1 MNLYIFAE
9 YEEIELLD
17 RNANIKFIKE
27 ETIDNEFKEIQKITF
42 YKYKNKKFAVA
53 ISGVGK
59 VNSSLFLCYLLS
71 KYKFK
76 NVINIGPA
84 GSNEREKIAN
94 SFLIEKAYYGDVDL
108 TSLPNYEIGM
118 LPNLKKYFYTS
129 NNLNKIINKKLNL
142 DFRAIA
148 TQDKFNTNY
157 QGDLKSKSLYDMEC
171 ASFAHTALFF
181 NIPFSAIKVVSDN
194 SNLSQYKNN
203 NLIWKSKIYNI
214 FLNLIGELY

>member
-214 FLNLIGELY
+214 FLNLIGEL

>member
-84 GSNEREKIAN
+84 GSDEREKIAN

-157 QGDLKSKSLYDMEC
+157 QGDLKSKSLYYMEC

-214 FLNLIGELY
+214 FLNLIGEL

>member
-142 DFRAIA
+142 NFRVIA
-148 TQDKFNTNY
+148 TQDKFNTDR
-157 QGDLKSKSLYDMEC
+157 QSDLKSKSLYDMEC

-214 FLNLIGELY
+214 FLNLIGEL

>member
-142 DFRAIA
+142 DFRVIA
-148 TQDKFNTNY
+148 TQDKFNTNH
-157 QGDLKSKSLYDMEC
+157 QSDLKSKSLYDMEC

-214 FLNLIGELY
+214 FLNLIGEL

>member
-118 LPNLKKYFYTS
+118 LPNLKKYFYTN

-142 DFRAIA
+142 DFRVIA
-148 TQDKFNTNY
+148 TQDKFNTNC
-157 QGDLKSKSLYDMEC
+157 QSDLKSKSLYDMEC

-214 FLNLIGELY
+214 FLNLIGEL

>member
-84 GSNEREKIAN
+84 GSNEREKITS

-108 TSLPNYEIGM
+108 TLLPNYEIGM

-142 DFRAIA
+142 DFRVIA

-214 FLNLIGELY
+214 FLNLIGEL

>member
-84 GSNEREKIAN
+84 GSNEHEKIAN

-108 TSLPNYEIGM
+108 
-118 LPNLKKYFYTS
+118 
-129 NNLNKIINKKLNL
+129 
-142 DFRAIA
+142 DFRVIA
-148 TQDKFNTNY
+148 TQDKFNTNR
-157 QGDLKSKSLYDMEC
+157 QSDLKSKNLYDMEC

-214 FLNLIGELY
+214 FLNLIGEL

>member
-108 TSLPNYEIGM
+108 ISLPNYEIGM

-129 NNLNKIINKKLNL
+129 NNLNKIINEKLNL
-142 DFRAIA
+142 EFRVIA

-157 QGDLKSKSLYDMEC
+157 QGDLKSKNLYDMEC

-214 FLNLIGELY
+214 FLNLIGEL

>member
-142 DFRAIA
+142 DFRVIA
-148 TQDKFNTNY
+148 TQDKFNTNR
-157 QGDLKSKSLYDMEC
+157 QSGLKSKSLYDMEC

-214 FLNLIGELY
+214 FLNLIGEL

>member
-142 DFRAIA
+142 DFRVIA
-148 TQDKFNTNY
+148 TQDKFNINY
-157 QGDLKSKSLYDMEC
+157 EDNLKSKILYDMEC

-194 SNLSQYKNN
+194 SNLSEYKNN

-214 FLNLIGELY
+214 FLNLIGEL

>member
-118 LPNLKKYFYTS
+118 LPNLKKYFYTN

-142 DFRAIA
+142 DFRVIA

-157 QGDLKSKSLYDMEC
+157 QGDFKSKNLYDMEC

-214 FLNLIGELY
+214 FLNLIGEL

>member
-27 ETIDNEFKEIQKITF
+27 ETIDNEFKKIQKITF

-94 SFLIEKAYYGDVDL
+94 SFLVEKAYYGDVDL

-142 DFRAIA
+142 DFRVIA

-181 NIPFSAIKVVSDN
+181 NVPFSAIKVVSDN

-214 FLNLIGELY
+214 FLNLIGEI

>member
-42 YKYKNKKFAVA
+42 YKYKSKKFAVA

-71 KYKFK
+71 KYRFK

-84 GSNEREKIAN
+84 GSDEREKIAN

-142 DFRAIA
+142 DFRVIA
-148 TQDKFNTNY
+148 TQDKFNANY

-214 FLNLIGELY
+214 FLNLIGEL

>member
-17 RNANIKFIKE
+17 RNANIKLIKE

-59 VNSSLFLCYLLS
+59 VNSSLFLSYLLS

-142 DFRAIA
+142 DFRVIA
-148 TQDKFNTNY
+148 TQDKFNTNC
-157 QGDLKSKSLYDMEC
+157 QSDFKSKNLYDMEC

-214 FLNLIGELY
+214 FLNLIGEL

>member
-118 LPNLKKYFYTS
+118 LPNLKKYFYTN

-142 DFRAIA
+142 DFRVIA

-214 FLNLIGELY
+214 FLNLIGEL

>member
-1 MNLYIFAE
+1 
-9 YEEIELLD
+9 
-17 RNANIKFIKE
+17 
-27 ETIDNEFKEIQKITF
+27 
-42 YKYKNKKFAVA
+42 
-53 ISGVGK
+53 
-59 VNSSLFLCYLLS
+59 
-71 KYKFK
+71 
-76 NVINIGPA
+76 
-84 GSNEREKIAN
+84 
-94 SFLIEKAYYGDVDL
+94 
-108 TSLPNYEIGM
+108 M

-142 DFRAIA
+142 DFRVIA

-181 NIPFSAIKVVSDN
+181 NIPFSAIKVISDN

-214 FLNLIGELY
+214 FLNLIGEL

>member
-142 DFRAIA
+142 DFRVIA
-148 TQDKFNTNY
+148 TQDKFNTNR
-157 QGDLKSKSLYDMEC
+157 QSDLKSKSLYDMEC

-214 FLNLIGELY
+214 FLNLIGEL

>member
-94 SFLIEKAYYGDVDL
+94 SFIIEKAYYGDVDL

-129 NNLNKIINKKLNL
+129 NNLNKIINEKLNL
-142 DFRAIA
+142 EFRVIA

-157 QGDLKSKSLYDMEC
+157 QGNLKSKNLYDMEC

-214 FLNLIGELY
+214 FLNLIGEL

>member
-27 ETIDNEFKEIQKITF
+27 EIIDNEFKKIQKITF

-71 KYKFK
+71 KYKFE
-76 NVINIGPA
+76 NVINICPV
-84 GSNEREKIAN
+84 GSNEHEKITN

-108 TSLPNYEIGM
+108 TSLPNYEIGI
-118 LPNLKKYFYTS
+118 LPNLKKYFYT
-129 NNLNKIINKKLNL
+129 NDNLNKIINEKLNL
-142 DFRAIA
+142 EFRVIA
-148 TQDKFNTNY
+148 TQDKFNINY
-157 QGDLKSKSLYDMEC
+157 EDNLKSKILYDMEC

-214 FLNLIGELY
+214 FLNLIGEL

>member
-142 DFRAIA
+142 DFRVIA

-181 NIPFSAIKVVSDN
+181 NVPFSAIKVVSDN

-214 FLNLIGELY
+214 FLNLIGEI

>member
-84 GSNEREKIAN
+84 GSNKREKIAN

-142 DFRAIA
+142 DFRVIA

-157 QGDLKSKSLYDMEC
+157 QDDLKSKSLYDMEC

-214 FLNLIGELY
+214 FLNLIGEL

>member
-27 ETIDNEFKEIQKITF
+27 ETIDNEFKKIQKITF

-142 DFRAIA
+142 DFRVIA

-214 FLNLIGELY
+214 FLNLIGEL

>member
-108 TSLPNYEIGM
+108 TSLPNYDNDM
-118 LPNLKKYFYTS
+118 LPNLKKYIYTS

-142 DFRAIA
+142 DFRVIA

-157 QGDLKSKSLYDMEC
+157 QGDLKSKNLYDMEC

-214 FLNLIGELY
+214 FLNLIGEL

>member
-108 TSLPNYEIGM
+108 TSLPNYEIGL
-118 LPNLKKYFYTS
+118 LPNLKKYFYTN

-142 DFRAIA
+142 DFRVIA

-157 QGDLKSKSLYDMEC
+157 QGDFKSKNLYDMEC

-214 FLNLIGELY
+214 FLNLIGEL

>member
-27 ETIDNEFKEIQKITF
+27 ETIDNEFKKIQKITF

-142 DFRAIA
+142 DFRVIA

-181 NIPFSAIKVVSDN
+181 NIPFSAIKVISDN

-214 FLNLIGELY
+214 FLNLIGEL

>member
-84 GSNEREKIAN
+84 GSNQREKIAN

-142 DFRAIA
+142 DFRVIA

-157 QGDLKSKSLYDMEC
+157 QDDLKSKSLYDMEC

-214 FLNLIGELY
+214 FLNLIGEL

>member
-27 ETIDNEFKEIQKITF
+27 ETIDNEFKKIQKITF

-142 DFRAIA
+142 DFRVIA

-203 NLIWKSKIYNI
+203 NLI
-214 FLNLIGELY
+214 

>member
-27 ETIDNEFKEIQKITF
+27 ETIDNEFKKIQKITF

-142 DFRAIA
+142 DFRVIA
-148 TQDKFNTNY
+148 TQDKFNTNR
-157 QGDLKSKSLYDMEC
+157 QIDLKSKSLYDMEC

-214 FLNLIGELY
+214 FLNLIGEL

>member
-27 ETIDNEFKEIQKITF
+27 ETIDNEFKKIQKITF

-76 NVINIGPA
+76 NIINIGPA

-142 DFRAIA
+142 DFRVIA

-214 FLNLIGELY
+214 FLNLIGEL

>member
-129 NNLNKIINKKLNL
+129 NNLNKIINEKLNL
-142 DFRAIA
+142 EFRVIA

-157 QGDLKSKSLYDMEC
+157 QGDLKSKNLYDMEC

-214 FLNLIGELY
+214 FLNLIGEL

>member
-27 ETIDNEFKEIQKITF
+27 ETIDNEFKKIQKITF

-118 LPNLKKYFYTS
+118 LPNLKKYFYTMNS
-129 NNLNKIINKKLNL
+129 LNKIINKKLNL
-142 DFRAIA
+142 YVRVIA
-148 TQDKFNTNY
+148 TEDKFNTNY

-214 FLNLIGELY
+214 FLNLIGEL

>member
-94 SFLIEKAYYGDVDL
+94 SFLIKKAYYGDVDL

-129 NNLNKIINKKLNL
+129 NNLNKIINEKLNL
-142 DFRAIA
+142 EFRVIA

-157 QGDLKSKSLYDMEC
+157 QGDLKSKNLYDMEC

-214 FLNLIGELY
+214 FLNLIGEL

>member
-27 ETIDNEFKEIQKITF
+27 EIIDNEFKKIQKITF

-71 KYKFK
+71 KYKFE
-76 NVINIGPA
+76 NVINIGPT
-84 GSNEREKIAN
+84 GRNEHEKIAN

-129 NNLNKIINKKLNL
+129 DNLNKIINEKLNL
-142 DFRAIA
+142 EFRVIA
-148 TQDKFNTNY
+148 TQDKFNINY
-157 QGDLKSKSLYDMEC
+157 EDNLKSKILYDMEC

-214 FLNLIGELY
+214 FLNLIGEL

>member
-1 MNLYIFAE
+1 MNLYIFSE

-129 NNLNKIINKKLNL
+129 NNLNKIINEKLNL
-142 DFRAIA
+142 EFRVIA

-157 QGDLKSKSLYDMEC
+157 QGDLKSKNLYDMEC

-214 FLNLIGELY
+214 FLNLIGEL

>member
-142 DFRAIA
+142 DFRVIA
-148 TQDKFNTNY
+148 TQDKFNTDR
-157 QGDLKSKSLYDMEC
+157 QSDLKSKSLYDMEC

-214 FLNLIGELY
+214 FLNLIGEL